1 MSGVD
6 KNPAQCRL
14 RRANM
19 FEEALSEPCANES
32 LSLAKE
38 GVVNNTLIFL
48 EDGVILSKVPAAVFL
63 PVPLVICSICSFSC
77 STRTRVDGA
86 ACDCCG
92 IERVLNCCVISRS
105 LCIARREWCA
115 FASWCGC
122 RSVARLPFPTSPP
135 MYCPDCQRSML
146 LPAQEPAQVRWSLH
160 FLPFVPDPAWHSV
173 SASRGCSM
181 PVSSSCSCCLSL
193 CMTGADGCNV

>member
-1 MSGVD
+1 MD

-48 EDGVILSKVPAAVFL
+48 EDGVILSKVPAAVFFAGA
-63 PVPLVICSICSFSC
+63 PCYCSICSFSC
-77 STRTRVDGA
+77 SARTRVDGA

-92 IERVLNCCVISRS
+92 IEIGVLSCV
-105 LCIARREWCA
+105 
-115 FASWCGC
+115 
-122 RSVARLPFPTSPP
+122 
-135 MYCPDCQRSML
+135 
-146 LPAQEPAQVRWSLH
+146 
-160 FLPFVPDPAWHSV
+160 
-173 SASRGCSM
+173 
-181 PVSSSCSCCLSL
+181 
-193 CMTGADGCNV
+193 